1 MHVLHSAVLW
11 LVAGTAGGWWLVAG
25 GWCWFGVREKYC
37 WLDAANI
44 VELQGCRLSRTNC
57 E

>member
-1 MHVLHSAVLW
+1 MEILLMMETFPQWSMTEYSLF
-11 LVAGTAGGWWLVAG
+11 GWWLVAG

-37 WLDAANI
+37 WLAGEAA
-44 VELQGCRLSRTNC
+44 SRT